1 MDNKERELVKARERT
16 HYDAK
21 EIVRFLIPRI
31 LFLLCGFFAA
41 QATLPFGAR
50 PFGVALLSVS
60 VGKAV
65 LPIYLGTS
73 IAAFVTLEPI
83 EALVY
88 FGVYTALLL
97 VRALINFAYGF
108 VGVSYDKTVN
118 FRALFQKVFYDKLGA
133 RVLVSAT
140 FGLMLGAVVLF
151 FGGMLYYD
159 LFALLLLSGLAP
171 VTTAVL
177 GGFFSIEEKRKG
189 ESAKIWRDVG
199 FLALMGVTVFGARQ
213 TVLFGVSLA
222 VFGIFVA
229 TFLVSYLRGVGYGAI
244 LGLALGLCF
253 SPMLSPMFVIAAV
266 SAGIFIRFSPALACF
281 CAFIASSAWAFYVE
295 GLSALVGV
303 FGGIL
308 SSCLLYS
315 VLHKIIF
322 IDFAK
327 KKKVDTVEK
336 TETVEKKRSRIEC
349 AVLND
354 SALDGIKLYEMNFR
368 MSAVSDGLV
377 KLSSFFDEVK
387 AKDRELENCY
397 AYCDEKYN
405 MQSADNDS
413 TPDYRALSTLLTKT
427 MQQGENDYK
436 IDVALSR
443 RLCFALTE
451 LDLSIFGVAVF
462 GVRKKTIY
470 IRGKNKALLEEN
482 ARNII
487 DSIAPILPFLI
498 ESQKCEIR
506 REGEGAQ
513 GALLVYERQKISTS
527 VVRRRVIAKDESV
540 CGDSVVIFK
549 NRDEHFFAT
558 LSDGMGS
565 GEAAA
570 AVSQICTGFVSNMLS
585 IGQMNTDLISMLNSF
600 ICSRQLK
607 SRFECSATL
616 DLLEVDLMSGRADIY
631 KCGAA
636 PSYVFRKGKLFK
648 IRSKTMPIGILKDV
662 DLKCFSFDLCVGDIV
677 VMVSDGVTGEGE
689 ECPWLFDLLAKNLP
703 CRTLERTAELIV
715 KYSCARGSVD
725 DISVVLIEIK

>member
-1 MDNKERELVKARERT
+1 MIKVREQT

-21 EIVRFLIPRI
+21 AIVRFLIPRI
-31 LFLLCGFFAA
+31 LFGLCGFFAA

-60 VGKAV
+60 IGKAV
-65 LPIYLGTS
+65 LPIYLGAS
-73 IAAFVTLEPI
+73 VAAFATLEPV
-83 EALVY
+83 EASVY

-97 VRALINFAYGF
+97 VRVLINFTHGF
-108 VGVSYDKTVN
+108 VGVSYEKNLN
-118 FRALFQKVFYDKLGA
+118 FRVLFQKVFYDKLGA

-140 FGLMLGAVVLF
+140 FGLALGAVVLF

-159 LFALLLLSGLAP
+159 LFGLLLLSGLAP
-171 VTTAVL
+171 ITTAIL
-177 GGFFSIEEKRKG
+177 GGFFSIKG
-189 ESAKIWRDVG
+189 RGKDERAKLWYDIG
-199 FLALMGVTVFGARQ
+199 FLVLMGVAVFGARE
-213 TVLFGVSLA
+213 TVLFGVSVA

-229 TFLVSYLRGVGYGAI
+229 TFLVSYRRGVGYGAI

-308 SSCLLYS
+308 SACLLYS

-327 KKKVDTVEK
+327 KKNVEK
-336 TETVEKKRSRIEC
+336 IENTEKKATADKKRSRIEC
-349 AVLND
+349 VVLPD
-354 SALDGIKLYEMNFR
+354 SALDGIKLHEMNFR

-377 KLSSFFDEVK
+377 KLSSFFDEVNS
-387 AKDRELENCY
+387 KDCDLENYYEC
-397 AYCDEKYN
+397 CEEKYN
-405 MQSADNDS
+405 LQSAYNDS
-413 TPDYRALSTLLTKT
+413 TPDYRALSGLLTKT
-427 MQQGENDYK
+427 MQQSESDYK
-436 IDVALSR
+436 IDIALSR

-451 LDLSIFGVAVF
+451 LDLSILGVAVF

-470 IRGKNKALLEEN
+470 IRGKNRNLLEEN
-482 ARNII
+482 AKNII
-487 DSIAPILPFLI
+487 DSIAPILPFLV
-498 ESQKCEIR
+498 EFQKYEIR
-506 REGEGAQ
+506 REGEGTQ

-549 NRDEHFFAT
+549 NRDERFFAT

-565 GEAAA
+565 GEVAAS
-570 AVSQICTGFVSNMLS
+570 VSQICTGFVSNMLS
-585 IGQMNTDLISMLNSF
+585 VGQMNTDLISMLNSF

-607 SRFECSATL
+607 ARLECSATL

-636 PSYVFRKGKLFK
+636 PSYVYRKGKLFK

-662 DLKCFSFDLCVGDIV
+662 DVKCFSFDLCVGDIV

-703 CRTLERTAELIV
+703 CRTLERIAELIV

-725 DISVVLIEIK
+725 DISVVLVEIK